1 MATWDAATSQ
11 RLVSGAAALGVAL
24 DAAQVDKLAQY
35 LALLQTWNRK
45 INLTAITEARAVVEL
60 HFLDSLAVAPLVRDC
75 ATLIDVGAGAGFPGA
90 VLAIALPH
98 LRVTAI
104 DGVAKKVAFL
114 QTLKRTLAPNLEPLH
129 ARDEQIDRAFDAA
142 VSRATWD
149 PPQWL
154 MHGSRLVAPGGVLV
168 AMQTAE
174 APELDAP
181 VGFRR
186 APAVAYEVGG
196 AARRLQPFRRE

>member
-11 RLVSGAAALGVAL
+11 RLVGGAQALGVAL
-24 DAAQVDKLAQY
+24 DHAQLQKLRTY
-35 LALLQTWNRK
+35 LELLQTWNRK
-45 INLTAITEARAVVEL
+45 INLTAITETRAVVEL
-60 HFLDSLAVAPLVRDC
+60 HFLDSLAVVPLVRDC
-75 ATLIDVGAGAGFPGA
+75 DTLIDVGAGAGFPGA

-114 QTLKRTLAPNLEPLH
+114 QTLKRTVAPNLEPLH
-129 ARDEQIDRAFDAA
+129 ARDEQIERTFGAA

-149 PPQWL
+149 PPEWIA
-154 MHGSRLVAPGGVLV
+154 HAVKLVGADGIVI

-174 APELDAP
+174 APELTVPSGFARLAP
-181 VGFRR
+181 I
-186 APAVAYEVGG
+186 AYEVGG
-196 AARRLQPFRRE
+196 ASRRVQAFRRT